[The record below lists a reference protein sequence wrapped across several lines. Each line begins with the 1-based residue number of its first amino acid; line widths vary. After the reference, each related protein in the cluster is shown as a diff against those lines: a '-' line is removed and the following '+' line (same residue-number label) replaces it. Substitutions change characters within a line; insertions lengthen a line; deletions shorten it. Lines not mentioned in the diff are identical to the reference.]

1 MVVIFLDAKVRHII
15 EFCQFL
21 SIHILHIHKNTGGGI
36 LLIFSR
42 LRYMIHILH
51 ERTIYEYIT

>member
-1 MVVIFLDAKVRHII
+1 MAVDFLDAKVRHII
-15 EFCQFL
+15 EFNQFL

-36 LLIFSR
+36 LLIYSH
-42 LRYMIHILH
+42 LRCIIHILH